1 MPLSHPVADHAALRG
16 AAADISDGKAAEQY
30 PVVAAE
36 QEERHGMAG
45 PVFIMAA
52 MNPSAEGRLRQ
63 FVILPDRLPWLQEGA
78 AFGTQH
84 PPLVETLM
92 LGQAQPMWQIGR
104 ASLRER
110 VCQYV

>member
-52 MNPSAEGRLRQ
+52 MDPGAEGRLRQ
-63 FVILPDRLPWLQEGA
+63 YVLLQDRPPWLQEGA
-78 AFGTQH
+78 GFGT
-84 PPLVETLM
+84 PPLPRVQILK
-92 LGQAQPMWQIGR
+92 QATAPHNQPP
-104 ASLRER
+104 L
-110 VCQYV
+110 